1 MPSQADKMAR
11 TRDEMD
17 KVACAIAQAK
27 ADEELAQLNQKRAV
41 LAAKE
46 TEERVQK
53 FLTDATK
60 VGKAGE
66 LQELDGLKAAVKDKL
81 TELAALEEEVGGH
94 KKVCDFP
101 L

>member
-1 MPSQADKMAR
+1 LLYSFILVVIGVEAQADKMAR

-17 KVACAIAQAK
+17 KVACTIAKAK

-53 FLTDATK
+53 FLAEATK
-60 VGKAGE
+60 AGKAGE
-66 LQELDGLKAAVKDKL
+66 LQKLDGLKAAVKYTQK
-81 TELAALEEEVGGH
+81 AAG
-94 KKVCDFP
+94 
-101 L
+101 